1 MVTTTKQVFVE
12 VNAAVCKRLAE
23 LLRKSDIP
31 RDQEGS
37 ALPGFSAHL
46 VGNFFLTLV
55 AICHQTSP
63 RDHPALEGV
72 ADGVRLRGWDYLF
85 ARFESAARNN
95 AALLEPATWT
105 ELAASDIR
113 DLFRDEE
120 YGELLTDAEGR
131 AALLRDLGQR
141 MLARGW
147 NNADAIQE
155 FCKGRV
161 ATGDPNL
168 LAMLAEFRAYDDP
181 VRKKSLFFLALM
193 RNSHTWQYRDDDK
206 LGPPV
211 DYHEVRGH
219 LRIGTID
226 VKSSELREKL
236 RQSTEVT
243 SEEDVAIRQA
253 VYDAIMLLSR
263 DSGINNPSQLHYL
276 FWNVFRSV
284 CTRQSPQC
292 LKLSSNSTLPQR
304 YLPLTVQQNDQPRCP
319 FSSVC
324 KSARIDD
331 RFVEHLFQ
339 TDYY

>member
-1 MVTTTKQVFVE
+1 MTTTKYVLVE
-12 VNAAVCKRLAE
+12 VNTAVCKRLAE

-31 RDQEGS
+31 HDEEES
-37 ALPGFSAHL
+37 ALPGFPHHFI
-46 VGNFFLTLV
+46 GNFFLALV

-63 RDHPALEGV
+63 RHHPALEGV
-72 ADGVRLRGWDYLF
+72 VESVHLRGWDYLF

-95 AALLEPATWT
+95 AALLEPATWR

-120 YGELLTDAEGR
+120 YGELLTDTEGR

-141 MLARGW
+141 MLAHAW
-147 NNADAIQE
+147 KNADAIQE
-155 FCKGRV
+155 FCNGRV
-161 ATGDPNL
+161 ATGHPNL
-168 LAMLAEFRAYDDP
+168 LDMLAEFRAYDDP

-193 RNSHTWQYRDDDK
+193 RNSHTWRYRDDET

-226 VKSSELREKL
+226 IKSSDLREKL
-236 RQSTEVT
+236 RQGIEVA

-253 VYDAIMLLSR
+253 IYDAIMLLSR
-263 DSGINNPSQLHYL
+263 DSGMNNPSQLHYL

-304 YLPLTVQQNDQPRCP
+304 YLPLTVQQNDQRRCP
-319 FSSVC
+319 FWSVC

-331 RFVEHLFQ
+331 RFVEHVFQ